1 MRGALVI
8 IVTAGTILGGANAAP
23 RPPTATD
30 VRPWIVG
37 TWSFDGS
44 CASGYGMKLERDGKA
59 SYDEWG
65 QGLWALDESGPRL
78 VIIAADIS
86 EEADRREEAE
96 MIEFR
101 ITSRSGN
108 AMTLTR
114 LGDGAKI
121 EGKRCGV

>member
-1 MRGALVI
+1 MRGALVVI
-8 IVTAGTILGGANAAP
+8 AVTGAVFAASAAA

-30 VRPWIVG
+30 ARPWIVG

-65 QGLWALDESGPRL
+65 RGLWALDESGPRL

-96 MIEFR
+96 LIEFR
-101 ITSRSGN
+101 ITSRGGN

-114 LGDGAKI
+114 LSDGAKI